1 MEFNATFFATII
13 SFLVFVYLMNKIL
26 YEPVRK
32 IVTERENFIE
42 GNYSDAEKNQ
52 QEAEEL
58 SNEKEEKL
66 VEAKEDARIKYNEIV
81 SGFKDKKNDIL
92 NNAQKEASDNLEHAY
107 SELEGDANSAKESL
121 KNSIKDLANDIVEKV
136 IGYRSEVQNFD
147 DEAVNN
153 ILYK

>member
-32 IVTERENFIE
+32 IVAERENFIE

-52 QEAEEL
+52 KEAEEL

-107 SELEGDANSAKESL
+107 NELEGDANSAKESL

>member
-58 SNEKEEKL
+58 SNKKEEKL

-92 NNAQKEASDNLEHAY
+92 TNAQQEASNNLEQAY
-107 SELEGDANSAKESL
+107 NELEGDANSAKESL

>member
-92 NNAQKEASDNLEHAY
+92 NNAQKEASNNLEQAY
-107 SELEGDANSAKESL
+107 NELEGDANSAKESL